1 MTCERLRTRFGAAG
15 YDGDTVWG
23 TGCLVPN
30 DFLDSLPVP
39 GVGTTKSAPVAAIPA
54 TADPAYATGMG
65 LHADSAV
72 HELDDAS
79 ELVVA

>member
-65 LHADSAV
+65 LYADSAV